1 MTARPARAALLSALL
16 AISCFSS
23 RYRSEPPI
31 AVIDGD
37 PLVQMKPE
45 GHFPIATR
53 PTFVPAAGHSDAP
66 RRRERVLGLATTA
79 GPRAYPIGLLDRFE
93 VVNDRAGD
101 RSFVVTRCAL
111 THVAAVYDRRVGARE
126 LTFVNSAALWRDT
139 LVLRD
144 RETGTYWTAATGR
157 ALTGPLA
164 GKKLEPIP
172 AVIARAGDWERAFPS
187 TLYLELERRTSVPLM
202 MRVYGASPWQG
213 VSGARTED
221 RRFGAKRELLA
232 VVRGSEALAFT
243 AEEIRRRGSAV
254 ASLGGEAVSIRWDAA
269 VAAPRAYR
277 VSGRGEELPV
287 VPMYW
292 FALDRHFE
300 RVWTMEEAGRR

>member
-1 MTARPARAALLSALL
+1 
-16 AISCFSS
+16 
-23 RYRSEPPI
+23 
-31 AVIDGD
+31 
-37 PLVQMKPE
+37 
-45 GHFPIATR
+45 
-53 PTFVPAAGHSDAP
+53 
-66 RRRERVLGLATTA
+66 
-79 GPRAYPIGLLDRFE
+79 
-93 VVNDRAGD
+93 
-101 RSFVVTRCAL
+101 VTRCAL

-164 GKKLEPIP
+164 GEKLEPIP

-187 TLYLELERRTSVPLM
+187 TLYLELDRGTSVPLM
-202 MRVYGASPWQG
+202 MKVYAASPWQG

-221 RRFGAKRELLA
+221 RRFGPKRELLA

-243 AEEIRRRGSAV
+243 AEEIRRRGSAE
-254 ASLGGEAVSIRWDAA
+254 ASLGGEALSIRWDAA

-277 VSGRGEELPV
+277 ASGRGEELPV

-300 RVWTMEEAGRR
+300 RVWTMEDGRRPTAPAGNAAGRSRPP